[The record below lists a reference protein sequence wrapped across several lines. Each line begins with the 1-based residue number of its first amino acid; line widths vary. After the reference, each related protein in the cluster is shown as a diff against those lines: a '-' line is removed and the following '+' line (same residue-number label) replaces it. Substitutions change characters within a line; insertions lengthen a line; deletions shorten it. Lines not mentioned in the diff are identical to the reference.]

1 MQKKMIKSILA
12 VAVVGTFSA
21 TAFAAMPSVDDGSGA
36 ADVTKI
42 NSNFTTLDNSKLD
55 KSTYANNALLV
66 NSKLAEKVDT
76 ATFNTKL
83 NATASTLQ
91 GNIDTNKA
99 NIAANKEQ
107 IDLLTRVDN
116 AQNQQIADI
125 QHKNNTQD
133 NLIKGNTEAI
143 KANAND
149 IATNKTNIQT
159 NANNIATNKT
169 NIQTN
174 ANNIATNKANI
185 QTNTNNIAANKEQ
198 IDLLTRVDNAQNQ
211 QIADIQHKNNTQDNL
226 IKGNTEAI
234 KANANDIATNKTNI
248 QTNANNIATNKTNI
262 QTNANNIAT
271 NKANIQT
278 NANNIAANRTL
289 IEQYKAS
296 SDAQFKAVNSRIDS
310 LDDKMKKG
318 FASQAALNG
327 LFQPYNVGKFNVS
340 AAIGGYD
347 SEQAMALGTG
357 YRFNDNFAIKAG
369 VASDLS
375 GFDHVTYN
383 IGANFEF

>member
-42 NSNFTTLDNSKLD
+42 DSNFTTLDNSKLD

-149 IATNKTNIQT
+149 
-159 NANNIATNKT
+159 
-169 NIQTN
+169 
-174 ANNIATNKANI
+174 
-185 QTNTNNIAANKEQ
+185 
-198 IDLLTRVDNAQNQ
+198 
-211 QIADIQHKNNTQDNL
+211 
-226 IKGNTEAI
+226 
-234 KANANDIATNKTNI
+234 
-248 QTNANNIATNKTNI
+248 IATNKTNI

>member
-1 MQKKMIKSILA
+1 MQKTMIKSILA
-12 VAVVGTFSA
+12 VTVVGAFSA
-21 TAFAAMPSVDDGSGA
+21 TAFAAMPSVDDGSGV

-42 NSNFTTLDNSKLD
+42 NNNFTTLDNSKLD
-55 KSTYANNALLV
+55 KSTYANNVLLV

-116 AQNQQIADI
+116 AQNQQI
-125 QHKNNTQD
+125 
-133 NLIKGNTEAI
+133 KGNTEAI

-169 NIQTN
+169 NIKANTDDIHKLQN
-174 ANNIATNKANI
+174 KLVENEFHDHAQDQNIGVNKNNIEKNKANI
-185 QTNTNNIAANKEQ
+185 EANKNAIAANYAEM
-198 IDLLTRVDNAQNQ
+198 
-211 QIADIQHKNNTQDNL
+211 KNNF
-226 IKGNTEAI
+226 A
-234 KANANDIATNKTNI
+234 
-248 QTNANNIATNKTNI
+248 
-262 QTNANNIAT
+262 
-271 NKANIQT
+271 
-278 NANNIAANRTL
+278 
-289 IEQYKAS
+289 
-296 SDAQFKAVNSRIDS
+296 AVNSRIDK

-318 FASQAALNG
+318 FAAQAALNG
-327 LFQPYNVGKFNVS
+327 LFQPYSVGKFNVT

-357 YRFNDNFAIKAG
+357 YRFNENFALKAG
-369 VASDLS
+369 IASDLS

>member
-1 MQKKMIKSILA
+1 MIKSILA

-21 TAFAAMPSVDDGSGA
+21 TAFAAMPSVDDGSGV

-159 NANNIATNKT
+159 NANNIATNK
-169 NIQTN
+169 
-174 ANNIATNKANI
+174 ANI
-185 QTNTNNIAANKEQ
+185 QTNT
-198 IDLLTRVDNAQNQ
+198 
-211 QIADIQHKNNTQDNL
+211 
-226 IKGNTEAI
+226 
-234 KANANDIATNKTNI
+234 
-248 QTNANNIATNKTNI
+248 
-262 QTNANNIAT
+262 
-271 NKANIQT
+271 
-278 NANNIAANRTL
+278 NNIAANRTL

>member
-1 MQKKMIKSILA
+1 MQKIMIKSIFA
-12 VAVVGTFSA
+12 VAVVGAFSA
-21 TAFAAMPSVDDGSGA
+21 TAFAAMPSVDDGSGV

-42 NSNFTTLDNSKLD
+42 NNNFTTLDNSKLD

-174 ANNIATNKANI
+174 ANNIA
-185 QTNTNNIAANKEQ
+185 
-198 IDLLTRVDNAQNQ
+198 
-211 QIADIQHKNNTQDNL
+211 
-226 IKGNTEAI
+226 
-234 KANANDIATNKTNI
+234 
-248 QTNANNIATNKTNI
+248 
-262 QTNANNIAT
+262 
-271 NKANIQT
+271 
-278 NANNIAANRTL
+278 ANRTL

>member
-1 MQKKMIKSILA
+1 MQKTMIKSILA
-12 VAVVGTFSA
+12 VTVVGAFSA
-21 TAFAAMPSVDDGSGA
+21 TAFAAMPSVDDGSGV

-42 NSNFTTLDNSKLD
+42 NNNFTTLDNSKLD

-99 NIAANKEQ
+99 NIA
-107 IDLLTRVDN
+107 
-116 AQNQQIADI
+116 DI

-143 KANAND
+143 KANAN
-149 IATNKTNIQT
+149 
-159 NANNIATNKT
+159 NIATNKT
-169 NIQTN
+169 NIKANTDDIHKLQN
-174 ANNIATNKANI
+174 KLVENEFHDHAQDQNIGVNKNNIEKNKANI
-185 QTNTNNIAANKEQ
+185 EANKNAIAANYAEM
-198 IDLLTRVDNAQNQ
+198 
-211 QIADIQHKNNTQDNL
+211 KNNF
-226 IKGNTEAI
+226 A
-234 KANANDIATNKTNI
+234 
-248 QTNANNIATNKTNI
+248 
-262 QTNANNIAT
+262 
-271 NKANIQT
+271 
-278 NANNIAANRTL
+278 
-289 IEQYKAS
+289 
-296 SDAQFKAVNSRIDS
+296 AVNSRIDK

-318 FASQAALNG
+318 FAAQAALNG
-327 LFQPYNVGKFNVS
+327 LFQPYSVGKFNVT

-357 YRFNDNFAIKAG
+357 YRFNENFALKAG
-369 VASDLS
+369 IASDLS

>member
-1 MQKKMIKSILA
+1 MQKTMIKSILA
-12 VAVVGTFSA
+12 VTVVGAFSA
-21 TAFAAMPSVDDGSGA
+21 TAFAAMPSVDDGFGV

-42 NSNFTTLDNSKLD
+42 NNNFTTLDNSKLD

-91 GNIDTNKA
+91 DNIDTNKA

-159 NANNIATNKT
+159 NAN
-169 NIQTN
+169 
-174 ANNIATNKANI
+174 
-185 QTNTNNIAANKEQ
+185 
-198 IDLLTRVDNAQNQ
+198 
-211 QIADIQHKNNTQDNL
+211 
-226 IKGNTEAI
+226 
-234 KANANDIATNKTNI
+234 DIATNKTNI

-262 QTNANNIAT
+262 EANKNA
-271 NKANIQT
+271 
-278 NANNIAANRTL
+278 IAANYA
-289 IEQYKAS
+289 EMKNNFA
-296 SDAQFKAVNSRIDS
+296 AVNSRIDK

-318 FASQAALNG
+318 FAAQAALNG
-327 LFQPYNVGKFNVS
+327 LFQPYSVGKFNVT

-357 YRFNDNFAIKAG
+357 YRFNENFALKAG
-369 VASDLS
+369 IASDLS

>member
-1 MQKKMIKSILA
+1 MIKSILA
-12 VAVVGTFSA
+12 VTVVGAFSA
-21 TAFAAMPSVDDGSGA
+21 TAFAAMPSVDDGTGV

-42 NSNFTTLDNSKLD
+42 NNNFTTLDNSKLD

-169 NIQTN
+169 NIKANTDDIHKLQN
-174 ANNIATNKANI
+174 KLVENEFHDHAQDQNIGVNKNNIEKNKANI
-185 QTNTNNIAANKEQ
+185 AANTAA
-198 IDLLTRVDNAQNQ
+198 ID
-211 QIADIQHKNNTQDNL
+211 K
-226 IKGNTEAI
+226 
-234 KANANDIATNKTNI
+234 NKTNI
-248 QTNANNIATNKTNI
+248 EANKNA
-262 QTNANNIAT
+262 
-271 NKANIQT
+271 
-278 NANNIAANRTL
+278 IAANYA
-289 IEQYKAS
+289 EMKNNFA
-296 SDAQFKAVNSRIDS
+296 AVNSRIDK

-318 FASQAALNG
+318 FAAQAALNG
-327 LFQPYNVGKFNVS
+327 LFQPYSVGKFNVT

-357 YRFNDNFAIKAG
+357 YRFNENFALKAG
-369 VASDLS
+369 IASDLS

>member
-1 MQKKMIKSILA
+1 MIKSILA
-12 VAVVGTFSA
+12 VAVVGAFSA
-21 TAFAAMPSVDDGSGA
+21 TAFAAMPSVDNGTGV

-42 NSNFTTLDNSKLD
+42 NNNFTTLDNSKLD

-116 AQNQQIADI
+116 AQNQQIAGI

-149 IATNKTNIQT
+149 
-159 NANNIATNKT
+159 
-169 NIQTN
+169 
-174 ANNIATNKANI
+174 
-185 QTNTNNIAANKEQ
+185 
-198 IDLLTRVDNAQNQ
+198 
-211 QIADIQHKNNTQDNL
+211 
-226 IKGNTEAI
+226 
-234 KANANDIATNKTNI
+234 
-248 QTNANNIATNKTNI
+248 IATNKTNI

-357 YRFNDNFAIKAG
+357 YRFNDNFAIKAR
-369 VASDLS
+369 A
-375 GFDHVTYN
+375 
-383 IGANFEF
+383 IA

>member
-1 MQKKMIKSILA
+1 MQKTMIKSILA
-12 VAVVGTFSA
+12 VTVVGAFSA
-21 TAFAAMPSVDDGSGA
+21 TAFAAMPSVDDGTGV

-42 NSNFTTLDNSKLD
+42 NNNFTTLDNLKLD

-66 NSKLAEKVDT
+66 NSKLAEKVDL

-174 ANNIATNKANI
+174 ANDIATNKANI
-185 QTNTNNIAANKEQ
+185 EANKNAIAANYAEM
-198 IDLLTRVDNAQNQ
+198 
-211 QIADIQHKNNTQDNL
+211 KNNF
-226 IKGNTEAI
+226 A
-234 KANANDIATNKTNI
+234 
-248 QTNANNIATNKTNI
+248 
-262 QTNANNIAT
+262 
-271 NKANIQT
+271 
-278 NANNIAANRTL
+278 
-289 IEQYKAS
+289 
-296 SDAQFKAVNSRIDS
+296 AVNSRIDK

-318 FASQAALNG
+318 FAAQAALNG
-327 LFQPYNVGKFNVS
+327 LFQPYSVGKFNVT

-357 YRFNDNFAIKAG
+357 YRFNENFALKAG
-369 VASDLS
+369 IASDLS

>member
-1 MQKKMIKSILA
+1 MQKTMIKSLLA
-12 VAVVGTFSA
+12 VAVAATFATCANAAVPNDRNDWYTATGTMSGSIDPTKVQENFDNLDQRVEANKTDISTVNSA
-21 TAFAAMPSVDDGSGA
+21 LAGKVDQTDFDNLNNRLFEEGTGVLSNLEAANTQLNQKIDTTQGNIDNLNNRLFAEGTGILHNLEA
-36 ADVTKI
+36 ADAQLNQKI
-42 NSNFTTLDNSKLD
+42 D
-55 KSTYANNALLV
+55 
-66 NSKLAEKVDT
+66 
-76 ATFNTKL
+76 
-83 NATASTLQ
+83 ATASTLQ

-99 NIAANKEQ
+99 NI
-107 IDLLTRVDN
+107 
-116 AQNQQIADI
+116 
-125 QHKNNTQD
+125 
-133 NLIKGNTEAI
+133 
-143 KANAND
+143 
-149 IATNKTNIQT
+149 QT
-159 NANNIATNKT
+159 NAD
-169 NIQTN
+169 
-174 ANNIATNKANI
+174 NIATNKANI
-185 QTNTNNIAANKEQ
+185 QTN
-198 IDLLTRVDNAQNQ
+198 
-211 QIADIQHKNNTQDNL
+211 
-226 IKGNTEAI
+226 
-234 KANANDIATNKTNI
+234 
-248 QTNANNIATNKTNI
+248 ANNIA
-262 QTNANNIAT
+262 
-271 NKANIQT
+271 T

>member
-1 MQKKMIKSILA
+1 MQKTMIKSILA
-12 VAVVGTFSA
+12 VTVVGAFSA
-21 TAFAAMPSVDDGSGA
+21 TAFAAMPSVDDGSGV
-36 ADVTKI
+36 ADVTQI
-42 NSNFTTLDNSKLD
+42 NNNFTTLDNSKLD
-55 KSTYANNALLV
+55 KSTYTNNALLV

-159 NANNIATNKT
+159 NAN
-169 NIQTN
+169 
-174 ANNIATNKANI
+174 
-185 QTNTNNIAANKEQ
+185 
-198 IDLLTRVDNAQNQ
+198 
-211 QIADIQHKNNTQDNL
+211 
-226 IKGNTEAI
+226 
-234 KANANDIATNKTNI
+234 DIATNKTNI

-262 QTNANNIAT
+262 KANTDDIHKLQNKLVENEFHDHAQDQNIGVNKDNIEK
-271 NKANIQT
+271 NKANIAANTAAIDKNKT
-278 NANNIAANRTL
+278 NIEANKNAIAANYA
-289 IEQYKAS
+289 EMKNNFA
-296 SDAQFKAVNSRIDS
+296 AVNSRIDK

-318 FASQAALNG
+318 FAAQAALNG
-327 LFQPYNVGKFNVS
+327 LFQPYSVGKFNVT

-357 YRFNDNFAIKAG
+357 YRFNENFALKAG
-369 VASDLS
+369 IASDLS

>member
-1 MQKKMIKSILA
+1 MQKAMIKSIFA
-12 VAVVGTFSA
+12 VGVVGAFSA
-21 TAFAAMPSVDDGSGA
+21 TAFAAMPSVDDGSGV

-42 NSNFTTLDNSKLD
+42 NNNFTTLDNSKLD
-55 KSTYANNALLV
+55 KSIYANNALLV

-159 NANNIATNKT
+159 NANNIATNK
-169 NIQTN
+169 
-174 ANNIATNKANI
+174 ANI
-185 QTNTNNIAANKEQ
+185 EANKNAIAANYAEM
-198 IDLLTRVDNAQNQ
+198 
-211 QIADIQHKNNTQDNL
+211 KNNF
-226 IKGNTEAI
+226 A
-234 KANANDIATNKTNI
+234 
-248 QTNANNIATNKTNI
+248 
-262 QTNANNIAT
+262 
-271 NKANIQT
+271 
-278 NANNIAANRTL
+278 
-289 IEQYKAS
+289 
-296 SDAQFKAVNSRIDS
+296 AVNSRIDK

-318 FASQAALNG
+318 FAAQAALNG
-327 LFQPYNVGKFNVS
+327 LFQPYSVGKFNVT

-357 YRFNDNFAIKAG
+357 YRFNENFALKAG
-369 VASDLS
+369 IASDLS